1 MAEKIDFLNRNI
13 FIENI
18 AEIIKTTSFEEDNRA
33 FAIDGKWGVGKT
45 FIVDKIEDKF
55 KTENDYLIF
64 RYNAWNYN
72 YYDEPLVAIITS
84 IIDQLNDYSTSGFKG
99 ITKSALKGICGTL
112 FEILKTLGKSTA
124 ILFGL
129 DKIIDIGDEAKKCKD
144 KIKEEVANSQ
154 TKINNKIDNYATL
167 KETLKKLRDCLLK
180 LNKKIIFIVDEIDRC
195 LPEYAIKL
203 LERTHHIFNTL
214 KGSMTIYVLSKTQ
227 LGNLIK
233 TYYGE
238 NFDIELYMQKLIEFT
253 VNVDVGFL
261 DETKDEILKKYL
273 RHFEVK
279 EQKDIDD
286 LILFFKEL
294 TDDIEIRKRL
304 RILNK
309 LDKVHEIY
317 VREVCNLSIC
327 YFEIFYAIFY
337 ELYQDETARFRSI
350 KLNPQDGDLLN
361 PKLKKIYENTFN
373 DIKLGSLVCMG
384 ANGTF
389 DTMNVETMTEYKHL
403 LFVYL
408 RYEQNL
414 KYGEIKIMNDTKE
427 IQSQINENYKHIDN
441 FIKGMKFIV

>member
-13 FIENI
+13 LIENI

-261 DETKDEILKKYL
+261 AGLDCIPVILCLFLKNSTK
-273 RHFEVK
+273 
-279 EQKDIDD
+279 
-286 LILFFKEL
+286 
-294 TDDIEIRKRL
+294 
-304 RILNK
+304 
-309 LDKVHEIY
+309 
-317 VREVCNLSIC
+317 
-327 YFEIFYAIFY
+327 
-337 ELYQDETARFRSI
+337 
-350 KLNPQDGDLLN
+350 
-361 PKLKKIYENTFN
+361 
-373 DIKLGSLVCMG
+373 
-384 ANGTF
+384 
-389 DTMNVETMTEYKHL
+389 
-403 LFVYL
+403 
-408 RYEQNL
+408 
-414 KYGEIKIMNDTKE
+414 
-427 IQSQINENYKHIDN
+427 
-441 FIKGMKFIV
+441 